1 MIYNLLRSTFLRGKT
16 LMKPKKRII
25 ALNIGLVALMIFS
38 SVYLWIVG
46 GRYTLHTRTFL
57 GTDLLSESHVKISD
71 ESVLKFDRLY
81 FDDEELVADF
91 TAVGK
96 GDATVNISYKIDDDE
111 FHITE
116 RKLSVNIFGTII
128 DHTEGNISFNGYEVV
143 IYAIIALLAIMEIIM
158 LWMFIDY
165 WRKGDFS
172 YPMVACG
179 GLSIYFFILLA
190 YIVYYIINNYM
201 LSFSFFISLV
211 TNAGIIM
218 LMLLTPIML
227 LLSVL
232 LAVSN
237 VWLIRHEGFRPV
249 NALGIVFAVL
259 WAIGTVLTVGTN
271 VLPIEWNISLYNK
284 IILPLIYIIGYVECL
299 FISTVV
305 CSSLSVRYK
314 PPYDRDYIII
324 LGCSIR
330 SDGSPTP
337 LLKGRIDSAV
347 EFEKKQYDK
356 TGKHAIFVPS
366 GGQGSDEVLSEGE
379 AMEKYLLSVGIPAN
393 QIAREDK
400 SLNTYQNMKLSKKV
414 IDTHSGESDSKIA
427 FATTNYHVFRGYIL
441 AKKLGFKAKGIAAK
455 TKLYFF
461 PNAFLRE
468 FIGLIVDQKLKHLI
482 FILLTALFFVFL
494 NTI

>member
-1 MIYNLLRSTFLRGKT
+1 MIYNLFRSTFLRRKT

-111 FHITE
+111 FHLTE

-158 LWMFIDY
+158 
-165 WRKGDFS
+165 
-172 YPMVACG
+172 
-179 GLSIYFFILLA
+179 
-190 YIVYYIINNYM
+190 
-201 LSFSFFISLV
+201 V